1 MHERL
6 RRIIGLVMMSML
18 LTSCAAL
25 RSTEPVGAP
34 LQAMVVKTADWDR
47 IDGILQVC
55 ERKNGDAPWEC
66 KLENIP
72 IVVGRN
78 GMGWGR
84 GMHPLP
90 LPEGP
95 VKQEGDGRAPAGIFR
110 LSSTFGYAPAVKVPR
125 IAMPYQQAT
134 VQLLCIDDTR
144 SAHYNRIVYTNRV
157 EADWQGYEKMLR
169 RDDLY
174 RFGIVIDHNMDPI
187 IAGQGSCIFMHIWN
201 GPSQGTAGCTAMAAQ
216 HLERLIL
223 WLNPVAMPIL
233 VQLPIQEYGRL
244 RIPWNLP

>member
-6 RRIIGLVMMSML
+6 RGIIGVVMMGML

-25 RSTEPVGAP
+25 KSTEPVGVP
-34 LQAMVVKTADWDR
+34 LQAMVVTTADWDR
-47 IDGILQVC
+47 INGILQVC
-55 ERKNGDAPWEC
+55 ERKNGDAHWEC

-72 IVVGRN
+72 VVVGRN

-134 VQLLCIDDTR
+134 V
-144 SAHYNRIVYTNRV
+144 HYCASTIP
-157 EADWQGYEKMLR
+157 GP
-169 RDDLY
+169 
-174 RFGIVIDHNMDPI
+174 PI
-187 IAGQGSCIFMHIWN
+187 I
-201 GPSQGTAGCTAMAAQ
+201 TASWTQSG
-216 HLERLIL
+216 
-223 WLNPVAMPIL
+223 
-233 VQLPIQEYGRL
+233 
-244 RIPWNLP
+244 